1 MISLGFDFGE
11 VTDPN
16 GGFNI
21 FGFIVNS
28 LNVTCRPGRDQFTI

>member
-16 GGFNI
+16 GGFI